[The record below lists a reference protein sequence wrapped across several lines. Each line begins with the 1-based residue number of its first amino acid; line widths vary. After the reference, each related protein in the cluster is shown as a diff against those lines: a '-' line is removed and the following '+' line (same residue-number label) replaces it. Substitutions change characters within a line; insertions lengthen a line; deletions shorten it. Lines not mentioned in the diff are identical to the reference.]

1 MPIIS
6 KEECSESYYLT
17 NHMICAGF
25 MEGGIDSC
33 QGDSGGPLVS
43 VPELFVFFLMSEPLN

>member
-6 KEECSESYYLT
+6 NDECSQTYYDLT

-25 MEGGIDSC
+25 MEGGIDAC
-33 QGDSGGPLVS
+33 QGDSGGPLV
-43 VPELFVFFLMSEPLN
+43 